1 MDDMIAS
8 IISQANELRTAKIHP
23 DVAAEV
29 LTLLTEADSLVDD
42 ALHLAANY
50 DPEA

>member
-8 IISQANELRTAKIHP
+8 IISMANDLRTAKVHP
-23 DVAAEV
+23 DVAVEV
-29 LTLLTEADSLVDD
+29 LQLLTEADSLIDD
-42 ALHLAANY
+42 ALHLATEY

>member
-8 IISQANELRTAKIHP
+8 IISQANDLRTAKVHA

-29 LTLLTEADSLVDD
+29 LQLLTEADSLIED
-42 ALHLAANY
+42 ALHLATEY
-50 DPEA
+50 TPEV